1 MSACTIYRPREDS
14 SLLEKHVRKH
24 AAGAVLDVGTG
35 SGIQAIAAAEIKKVG
50 SVLAVDIQKGVID
63 YCRKCIKNRKIAFM
77 QSDLFAKVRGK
88 FDTIIFNPP
97 YLPED
102 IKVSDITIEGGKK
115 GYEAIERFL
124 NNANKFLNPDGIML
138 MVFSSLSNKA
148 KVDEFIRNNM
158 MEHEELERA
167 RIFFEDLH
175 VYRIK
180 KSEILKEL
188 EKKRIKKIAY
198 FAKGHRG
205 IVFKGVLAGKEVIIK
220 CKNPKS
226 MAENKIQNEAKW
238 IKILNKHKIG
248 PKLLLWSR
256 NFIVYKY
263 VNGDFVYDFIKK
275 SNKSKIKKIIK
286 DVFKQM
292 LVLDKLKI
300 CKEEMHHPYKH
311 VIVSGDKP
319 VLIDFERAH
328 NSKKPKNATQ
338 FCQFLI
344 NSRMSGI
351 LEEKFIKISRERVI
365 ALAKDYKNSQT
376 TASFSNILKE
386 ILQ

>member
-158 MEHEELERA
+158 MEHEELE
-167 RIFFEDLH
+167 L
-175 VYRIK
+175 
-180 KSEILKEL
+180 S
-188 EKKRIKKIAY
+188 
-198 FAKGHRG
+198 
-205 IVFKGVLAGKEVIIK
+205 
-220 CKNPKS
+220 
-226 MAENKIQNEAKW
+226 
-238 IKILNKHKIG
+238 
-248 PKLLLWSR
+248 
-256 NFIVYKY
+256 
-263 VNGDFVYDFIKK
+263 
-275 SNKSKIKKIIK
+275 
-286 DVFKQM
+286 
-292 LVLDKLKI
+292 
-300 CKEEMHHPYKH
+300 
-311 VIVSGDKP
+311 
-319 VLIDFERAH
+319 LIH
-328 NSKKPKNATQ
+328 N
-338 FCQFLI
+338 
-344 NSRMSGI
+344 
-351 LEEKFIKISRERVI
+351 
-365 ALAKDYKNSQT
+365 
-376 TASFSNILKE
+376 
-386 ILQ
+386 